1 MRQEQDARGLWVGRS
16 ERVAPG
22 SATRGRGGEL
32 VQPPLH
38 RWGRGDPSPAFH
50 THTAGAR
57 ARGSG
62 LPAPPCR
69 FSVLLLPFPLSSLS
83 VGRAALAERN
93 APRVTTHHH
102 APSCGSTGVWENKD
116 LKDHPPSFTD
126 EPIAAVER
134 KVLEQCQL
142 LLQSCLKTETFN
154 LEVATLILGS
164 PNKLRH

>member
-1 MRQEQDARGLWVGRS
+1 MGGS

-83 VGRAALAERN
+83 VRR
-93 APRVTTHHH
+93 RH